1 MKPSPIVCSILVT
14 ILLLG
19 FTLQPVMASTL
30 SKDHWAIQSLIDR
43 GLLELDEEGNFPG
56 KEPVDHYTFAVTIA
70 KILEE
75 IETGTLRASEDDY
88 QLLKEITNEFRKDLT
103 ELFAKTGTLE
113 DDLSHNIKEQ
123 ITVDERVNNIVQKL
137 LEIEEVM
144 SRIEANLMKESD
156 MTKELKDSLQ
166 EQGELLKQQAS
177 GLSEIQDE
185 KIKKLENALESLDK
199 ILENQQTEMRHLDN
213 KIAEYRGAS
222 ALEIGTLA
230 AELAEFKIEIASLD
244 DQQNQTILKLE
255 ERVDQMLETV
265 LKTQG
270 ELIPFQEQT
279 KVKLDKLNE
288 IITSLEENHR
298 NLSAKLEGEKRN
310 RQVETEQFEAKLLE
324 LQNELDFLSTQVGI
338 SEEELAALTKEM
350 EDNVLGQLNLASTQK
365 KRLADDLADLKYE
378 FDSYKETMEK
388 ELKSAKNTAMIGIAA
403 AVISIVITFINR

>member
-199 ILENQQTEMRHLDN
+199 ILENQQTELRRLN
-213 KIAEYRGAS
+213 NEIVEYRGAS
-222 ALEIGTLA
+222 AVVEADLK
-230 AELAEFKIEIASLD
+230 EFKMEIASLD

-324 LQNELDFLSTQVGI
+324 LQNELDYLSTQVGI
-338 SEEELAALTKEM
+338 SEEELATLTKEM

-388 ELKSAKNTAMIGIAA
+388 ELKSAKSTAMIGIAA